1 MTVALTSENFQEFV
15 KSNDVVLVD
24 FWAEWC
30 APCLMIA
37 PVIEELEREMDGVK
51 FTKLNVDENQ
61 EIASMFGIMSIPT
74 LMIFKGGEMADMIV
88 GVVAKDTLKERIER
102 HMY

>member
-1 MTVALTSENFQEFV
+1 MAVELTTENFQDFV

-30 APCLMIA
+30 APCLMIV
-37 PVIEELEREMDGVK
+37 PVIEELEGEMNGVK
-51 FTKLNVDENQ
+51 FAKLNVDENQ

-102 HMY
+102 YM

>member
-1 MTVALTSENFQEFV
+1 MAVELTTENFQDFV

-30 APCLMIA
+30 APCVMMA
-37 PVIEELEREMDGVK
+37 PVIDELEGEMDGVK
-51 FTKLNVDENQ
+51 FAKLNVDENP
-61 EIASMFGIMSIPT
+61 EIASIFGIMSIPT
-74 LMIFKGGEMADMIV
+74 LMVFKRGEVADMVV

-102 HMY
+102 HV

>member
-1 MTVALTSENFQEFV
+1 MAVELTTENFQDFV

-30 APCLMIA
+30 APCVMMA
-37 PVIEELEREMDGVK
+37 PVIDELEGEMDGVK
-51 FTKLNVDENQ
+51 FAKLNVDENP
-61 EIASMFGIMSIPT
+61 EIASIFGIMSIPT
-74 LMIFKGGEMADMIV
+74 LMVFKGGEVADMVV

-102 HMY
+102 HV

>member
-1 MTVALTSENFQEFV
+1 MAVELTTENFQDFV

-30 APCLMIA
+30 APCVMMA
-37 PVIEELEREMDGVK
+37 PVIDELEGEMDGVK
-51 FTKLNVDENQ
+51 FAKLNVDENP
-61 EIASMFGIMSIPT
+61 EIASTFGIMSIPT
-74 LMIFKGGEMADMIV
+74 LMVFKGGEVADMVV

-102 HMY
+102 HV

>member
-1 MTVALTSENFQEFV
+1 MAVELTTENFQEFV
-15 KSNDVVLVD
+15 KNNNVVLVD

-30 APCLMIA
+30 APCLMIT

-51 FTKLNVDENQ
+51 FVKLNVDENP

-74 LMIFKGGEMADMIV
+74 LMIFRRGEVVDMVV

-102 HMY
+102 QM

>member
-1 MTVALTSENFQEFV
+1 MAVELSTENFQDFV

-30 APCLMIA
+30 APCVMIA
-37 PVIEELEREMDGVK
+37 PVIDELEGEMDGVK
-51 FTKLNVDENQ
+51 FAKLNVDENP
-61 EIASMFGIMSIPT
+61 EIASIFGIMSIPT
-74 LMIFKGGEMADMIV
+74 LMVFKRGEVADMVV

-102 HMY
+102 HV

>member
-1 MTVALTSENFQEFV
+1 MAVELTTENFQEFV
-15 KSNDVVLVD
+15 KNNDVVLVD

-30 APCLMIA
+30 APCLMMA
-37 PVIEELEREMDGVK
+37 PVIEELESEMDGVK
-51 FTKLNVDENQ
+51 FVKLNVDENP

-74 LMIFKGGEMADMIV
+74 LMIFRRGEVADMVV

-102 HMY
+102 QM

>member
-1 MTVALTSENFQEFV
+1 MAVEITTENFQDFV

-30 APCLMIA
+30 APCLMIV
-37 PVIEELEREMDGVK
+37 PVIEELEGEMSGVK
-51 FTKLNVDENQ
+51 FAKLNVDENP
-61 EIASMFGIMSIPT
+61 EMASMFGIMSIPT
-74 LMIFKGGEMADMIV
+74 LMIFKNGEVTDMVV

-102 HMY
+102 HM